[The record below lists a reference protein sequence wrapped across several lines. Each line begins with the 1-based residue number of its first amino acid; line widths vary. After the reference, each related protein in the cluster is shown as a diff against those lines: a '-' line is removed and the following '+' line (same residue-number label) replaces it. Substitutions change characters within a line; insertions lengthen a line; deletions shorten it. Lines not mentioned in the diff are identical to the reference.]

1 MENFKCILIVF
12 NICLILGLYVL
23 FFVTLFN
30 EKISLESNLLI
41 LIIALQLSIKVKLD
55 LKELKDN

>member
-55 LKELKDN
+55 LKELKDK